1 MKLRALLLM
10 LTLLA
15 LLSAIAGAYMYYI
28 SLEKGTS
35 EREHMKNDTLV
46 SDIAEQLDIHIVER
60 QKMLRVL
67 AESDEF
73 GQALLNR
80 KAGAIAKAEA
90 VLDRACDTLE
100 IENVIYLMDITG
112 LTVASSNRD
121 APDNFI
127 GSNYA
132 FRPYFLEAIKG
143 KPSVYMAL
151 GATSNK
157 RGIYY
162 SQPVYGDDRS
172 SPAGVLVVKV
182 STEGLQLKMDLLAHS
197 VDGVLLLT
205 DPHGL
210 VFLSNREDWVY
221 HLIWETSPEKLRQL
235 ASTEQFGSGPWKW
248 TGLKR
253 ISSGHAIDASG
264 RKYHI
269 HTKQI
274 INYPGWEVTLLQDE
288 SAVGRQIISSLLA
301 GGGYMVL
308 PLLLVVLPAFFVLYR
323 IADKEIIVRRA
334 SEEKAVNTALEWDR
348 TFNSISDPVSVHS
361 RDFRIIR
368 ANKAMSDFL
377 GMKNEDIIGKHCY
390 QLFHGTD
397 CPVAGCPNVKT
408 IESKLPVTTE
418 LHDKISGK
426 HLIVTTSPIL
436 NKQNRVIGTIHTVKN
451 ITEMKKLEIQLVQ
464 AQKME
469 SIGQLAGG
477 VAHDFNN
484 ILGGIINY
492 NFFLRDMTPGDTDYL
507 NTIDKIYFL
516 AERASHITR
525 SLLSY
530 SRKQVFDLRPM
541 NINGILRNIDQ
552 LLRPLIGKDIDV
564 VTLPAKDD
572 LFIMADENH
581 IGQCFMNLASNARD
595 AMPGGGTFTIT
606 TEVIEINMD
615 FIISH
620 GFGIPGAYAL
630 MSVTD
635 TGTGMDEATRLKIFE
650 PFFTTKEVGKGTGL
664 GLSMVFGIIKQHEGF
679 IDVYG
684 NPGHGSTFKL
694 YFPLIKEDIER
705 TKENEYTPVTGGTEN
720 I

>member
-1 MKLRALLLM
+1 M

-15 LLSAIAGAYMYYI
+15 LLSVIAGAYMYYR
-28 SLEKGTS
+28 SLEKGAS
-35 EREHMKNDTLV
+35 EKEHMKNDTLI

-60 QKMLRVL
+60 QKMLRAL
-67 AESDEF
+67 AGSDEF
-73 GQALLNR
+73 AQALLNR
-80 KAGAIAKAEA
+80 KAGAIVKAEA
-90 VLDRACDTLE
+90 VLDRACDALE

-112 LTVASSNRD
+112 LTVASSNRN
-121 APDNFI
+121 APDSFV
-127 GSNYA
+127 GKNYS

-151 GATSNK
+151 GVTSNK

-197 VDGVLLLT
+197 ADGVLLLT
-205 DPHGL
+205 DPHGM
-210 VFLSNREDWVY
+210 VFLSNRQDWVY
-221 HLIWETSPEKLRQL
+221 HVIWETSPEKLRQL
-235 ASTEQFGSGPWKW
+235 ASTEQFGSGPWKS

-288 SAVGRQIISSLLA
+288 SAVSRQIISSLLK

-323 IADKEIIVRRA
+323 IADKEIIERRA

-361 RDFRIIR
+361 KDFRIVR

-418 LHDKISGK
+418 LHDKLSGK
-426 HLIVTTSPIL
+426 YLIVTTSPIL
-436 NKQNRVIGTIHTVKN
+436 NKQNRLIGTIHTVKN
-451 ITEMKKLEIQLVQ
+451 ITGMKKLESQLVE

-484 ILGGIINY
+484 ILGSIINY
-492 NFFLRDMTPGDTDYL
+492 NFILRDMTPGDPAYL
-507 NTIDKIYFL
+507 DIVDKSYSL
-516 AERASHITR
+516 AYRASQITR
-525 SLLSY
+525 SLLTY
-530 SRKQVFDLRPM
+530 SRHQVINLRPLK
-541 NINGILRNIDQ
+541 INSILINVEQ
-552 LLRPLIGKDIDV
+552 LLRPLIGEYIKLL
-564 VTLPAKDD
+564 TFTDD
-572 LFIMADENH
+572 DPVIMADENKLV
-581 IGQCFMNLASNARD
+581 QCLLNLASNARD
-595 AMPGGGTFTIT
+595 AMPAEGTLTIE
-606 TEVIEINMD
+606 TEIIEINAG
-615 FIISH
+615 FILSR
-620 GFGIPGAYAL
+620 GFGIPGQYAV

-679 IDVYG
+679 IDVYS

-705 TKENEYTPVTGGTEN
+705 TKENKYTHVTGGNEN